1 MFRMLNFRMLSNDSK
16 LQEAFNVIKEASQ
29 NENIKIWVQDPND
42 KEKYFMIT
50 PDTTL
55 NYYIMHKSK

>member
-1 MFRMLNFRMLSNDSK
+1 MFRMLNFRMLNFDNK

-29 NENIKIWVQDPND
+29 NENIKIWVQDRKD

-50 PDTTL
+50 PDTSL
-55 NYYIMHKSK
+55 NYIISKVR

>member
-16 LQEAFNVIKEASQ
+16 LQEAFDIIKEASQ
-29 NENIKIWVQDPND
+29 KKNIKIWVQDKKD

-50 PDTTL
+50 PDTSL
-55 NYYIMHKSK
+55 NYIISKVK

>member
-1 MFRMLNFRMLSNDSK
+1 MFRMLNFDNK

-29 NENIKIWVQDPND
+29 NENIKIWVQDKKD

-50 PDTTL
+50 PDTSL
-55 NYYIMHKSK
+55 NYIIHENNEI